1 MQASGVVGLALESN
15 SIIQDVLV
23 GDGGNA
29 NNSETNPSRTGSV
42 LAGLWQGL
50 PTSSRFFSLGLQRL
64 PSDGGNGNS
73 TLTFGDYDRNYV
85 PVGRESAIQFSSA
98 VPDDDGIVRKWKM
111 ILNDFFVK
119 VNGTQVQIPLDTFGT
134 ASAILDTGSPLNLAS
149 VDFLNAMYG
158 AVSVGPA
165 ADGSGGYYVDCS
177 LPLEFSVSVGGS
189 LVAIH
194 PLDSSLKQDNSG
206 SGSGGSSG
214 CIGSF
219 QALNKGSQS
228 STLPAQMILGAPF
241 LRSVYSVYS
250 CDANSVNASNQDC
263 SSPRVGIYPLY
274 NDQTA
279 YQTALNDFN
288 KVRIQGLRLGDD
300 SLVDGSATASS
311 SKGGFGSGAKIA
323 VGVAVGL
330 VGIIGIMAVLLFILK
345 RRRDRM
351 VPDDGSDFGGHG
363 ASEVDRKDD
372 LAGGVTMA
380 QLSEKER
387 QKARDLALLHGQ
399 FVEDTDGRA
408 SPSTGAERT
417 IGTAS
422 QSDWDISS
430 KGYWEARAI
439 RNEYQRRARQQDP
452 SSSSQKSFAQQEQP
466 EPDGHESHELVES
479 SSFSAR

>member
-1 MQASGVVGLALESN
+1 MLRRRRLGGQGTMQRRDPVRNGTQVQLSRTFSQGQLVYTAPITIQNQNMHVEVDTGSSDLGKQGYEIYLFSDNDGQETGQRFDIDYLVGSASGPIILSNVSLADTTLPGQAFAVVDEVTNQQLGSMQASGVVGLALESN

-42 LAGLWQGL
+42 LAGLWQGV

-158 AVSVGPA
+158 AVNVGPA

-177 LPLEFSVSVGGS
+177 LPLEFTVSVGGS

-219 QALNKGSQS
+219 QALNRGSQS

-263 SSPRVGIYPLY
+263 SSPRVGIYPPLQRQY
-274 NDQTA
+274 VLPDCSERFQ
-279 YQTALNDFN
+279 
-288 KVRIQGLRLGDD
+288 QGTGPRSSTWRRL
-300 SLVDGSATASS
+300 S
-311 SKGGFGSGAKIA
+311 
-323 VGVAVGL
+323 
-330 VGIIGIMAVLLFILK
+330 
-345 RRRDRM
+345 R
-351 VPDDGSDFGGHG
+351 
-363 ASEVDRKDD
+363 
-372 LAGGVTMA
+372 
-380 QLSEKER
+380 
-387 QKARDLALLHGQ
+387 
-399 FVEDTDGRA
+399 
-408 SPSTGAERT
+408 
-417 IGTAS
+417 
-422 QSDWDISS
+422 
-430 KGYWEARAI
+430 
-439 RNEYQRRARQQDP
+439 
-452 SSSSQKSFAQQEQP
+452 
-466 EPDGHESHELVES
+466 
-479 SSFSAR
+479 